1 MSGIVV
7 VPLPPACGGGGEFPG
22 IAVALLVVAVA
33 TALPGATVWLLSRR
47 DARAR
52 AYRAVPIDAGLRA
65 RALAA
70 MGKLT
75 RAEADDVITYY
86 VEIGTGRRPAPPEDA
101 S

>member
-7 VPLPPACGGGGEFPG
+7 VPLPSACGGGGEFPG
-22 IAVALLVVAVA
+22 IAVALLVAIVFMV
-33 TALPGATVWLLSRR
+33 LPGATVWLLSRR

-75 RAEADDVITYY
+75 RAEADDVISYY
-86 VEIGTGRRPAPPEDA
+86 VEMGTGRRPAPEDA